1 MYYFKFILFSAYN
14 GNHSWVLERGMDGL
28 IYNVKRLLQVW
39 HRELTKIG
47 VEIKWPNQKGI
58 TKSEISSCPKQ

>member
-28 IYNVKRLLQVW
+28 IYNVKR
-39 HRELTKIG
+39 HSSG
-47 VEIKWPNQKGI
+47 V
-58 TKSEISSCPKQ
+58 TSRTD